1 MPSLSLQ
8 ARVSALPDH
17 VRTAW
22 LMELGPQLLHEIQ
35 RGAWWWTARPEQLAP
50 LGDWF
55 IWLVMAGRGFGK
67 SRVGSE
73 WIVDQALKH
82 PVDADGNRT
91 EWLVIA
97 QSLVDARSICI
108 EGVSGLK
115 GALKRH
121 GLLEGRDYVYRK
133 APRLLIEFKTG
144 QLIYVESADDADVGR
159 GYNASGAWLDEAAKW
174 RYLRASWL
182 EGIMPSLRAPLIGDH
197 PRVCVTTTPKPL
209 LQIITW
215 ARTTDGSVHLTR
227 GSTFDNRQHLSRE
240 VLVEFER
247 AYLGTTIGRQELMGE
262 LLDDVEGALW
272 RRKQL
277 DDDRIT
283 LGQLPELASCW
294 VGMDP
299 NATGGGDLTGLVC
312 CGRGEDGADYVLGD
326 WSSLVTGHAA
336 AVRAWEMVAHYNAD
350 GLVVEVNFAKA
361 WLLGV
366 LQDAYKEMQR
376 AGIFP
381 PGGDAPIRTVIGRVG
396 KRLRAQPVASRH
408 EQHRAHIIG
417 NLADLEDELCTHDFG
432 ESTAS
437 PDRMDALVYA
447 ELSLI
452 GAEGREMV
460 IAYPGQ
466 SALPGASGPGDLY
479 RPPDFGGGPFG

>member
-1 MPSLSLQ
+1 MSLSLQ
-8 ARVSALPDH
+8 SRVAALPEH
-17 VRTAW
+17 LRTAW
-22 LMELGPQLLHEIQ
+22 LMEMGPQLLHEIQ

-50 LGDWF
+50 PGDWF
-55 IWLVMAGRGFGK
+55 VWLIMAGRGFGK
-67 SRVGSE
+67 SRIGAE
-73 WIVDQALKH
+73 WIIDRALHH

-97 QSLVDARSICI
+97 QNLIDARSICI

-115 GALKRH
+115 AALKRH
-121 GLLEGRDYVYRK
+121 GLREGRDYVYRK
-133 APRLLIEFKTG
+133 APRLLIEFATG

-159 GYNASGAWLDEAAKW
+159 GYNAAGAWLDEAAKW

-227 GSTFDNRQHLSRE
+227 GSTFDNRQHLSSQ
-240 VLVEFER
+240 VLAEFER
-247 AYLGTTIGRQELMGE
+247 AYLGTTVGRQELMGE

-272 RRKQL
+272 RRAQL
-277 DDDRIT
+277 DNDRCR
-283 LGQLPELASCW
+283 LADMPDLASCW

-312 CGRGEDGADYVLGD
+312 TGRGENGDDYVLGD

-336 AVRAWEMVAHYNAD
+336 AMRAWEMVAHFNAD

-361 WLLGV
+361 WLLTV
-366 LQDAYKEMQR
+366 LRDAYKQMQQ
-376 AGIFP
+376 AGVFP
-381 PGGDAPIRTVIGRVG
+381 PGGDAPIRTVVGRVN

-408 EQHRAHIIG
+408 EQHRAHVVDA
-417 NLADLEDELCTHDFG
+417 LPDLEDELCTHDFG
-432 ESTAS
+432 ASTDS
-437 PDRMDALVYA
+437 PDRMDAMVYA

-452 GAEGREMV
+452 GGEGREMQ
-460 IAYPGQ
+460 IAVPGQ
-466 SALPGASGPGDLY
+466 GMLSGAAAPGGLL
-479 RPPDFGGGPFG
+479 RPDFGGTGPFG